1 MPPPPPRARDTPSSS
16 TTPSAAA
23 LAAARDAAFEPV
35 GWREH
40 FDHALDIP
48 VGDVDVFRV
57 YTARDEG
64 AHDAASASS
73 SGSASASASASSG
86 AASSAPASS
95 SASSSAANPVDAIVL
110 CVHGCPYTALSWAP
124 AARALARRLGPSRVV
139 AAVDLRGHGE
149 TRCADETAL
158 DADTLAADLVAVAAA
173 LRRRFESEAIRT
185 DTNGE
190 DATGNA
196 KGREGTRPKV
206 FLVGHS
212 AGGAAAARAASS
224 SSSSSA
230 AAPFAGVVVVD
241 ATEGAGLAAIPR
253 MEANLAAGVRPESFA
268 SERDAI
274 AWALRSGLTRNVDA
288 ARVSVP
294 SQLVRRDDEKNLM
307 SDDPFVSD
315 DHFVSGETK
324 PSESESESRSRSRTP
339 SSSRFVWRTSLAAT
353 RPHWRGW
360 FDGLSRAFLAAPCPK
375 LLALV
380 GVDRLDDELVAA
392 QMSGKFQMV
401 LFPDAGH
408 AVHEDEP
415 ERVADAVAAFV
426 RRYAE
431 AKHVGNGVY
440 AYGTKNKRRGAAVDG
455 AATRELLGDVRET
468 DDSFA

>member
-1 MPPPPPRARDTPSSS
+1 MPPPPPRARETASSS

-35 GWREH
+35 GWREY
-40 FDHALDIP
+40 FDRALDIP

-64 AHDAASASS
+64 ANDAAPASSASS
-73 SGSASASASASSG
+73 
-86 AASSAPASS
+86 ASSAPI
-95 SASSSAANPVDAIVL
+95 DTIVL
-110 CVHGCPYTALSWAP
+110 CVHGCPCTALSWAP

-149 TRCADETAL
+149 TRCANDSAL

-173 LRRRFESEAIRT
+173 LRRRFELKKIGDA
-185 DTNGE
+185 NGHE
-190 DATGNA
+190 R
-196 KGREGTRPKV
+196 KRPNV

-224 SSSSSA
+224 SFVDDGA
-230 AAPFAGVVVVD
+230 TFAGVAMVD

-268 SERDAI
+268 SERDAV
-274 AWALRSGLTRNVDA
+274 AWALRAGITRNVDA

-294 SQLVRRDDEKNLM
+294 SQLA
-307 SDDPFVSD
+307 
-315 DHFVSGETK
+315 
-324 PSESESESRSRSRTP
+324 RSRLGDDDASEGP
-339 SSSRFVWRTSLAAT
+339 SSSASVFAWRTSLAAT

-360 FDGLSRAFLAAPCPK
+360 FEGVSRAFLAAPCPK
-375 LLALV
+375 LLVLA
-380 GVDRLDDELVAA
+380 GVDRLDDELVVA
-392 QMSGKFQMV
+392 QMSGKFQTV

-426 RRYAE
+426 RRYAG
-431 AKHVGNGVY
+431 ATRAGNGLY
-440 AYGTKNKRRGAAVDG
+440 AC
-455 AATRELLGDVRET
+455 ATR
-468 DDSFA
+468 

>member
-57 YTARDEG
+57 YTARDKG
-64 AHDAASASS
+64 AHDAPSASS
-73 SGSASASASASSG
+73 SSGSGSSASSG
-86 AASSAPASS
+86 VASSTPPS
-95 SASSSAANPVDAIVL
+95 SASSSSSANNPVDAIVL

-124 AARALARRLGPSRVV
+124 AARALARRLGPKRVV

-149 TRCADETAL
+149 TRCADESAL

-173 LRRRFESEAIRT
+173 LRRRFESEATRT
-185 DTNGE
+185 DTNRDATGE
-190 DATGNA
+190 DATGDA

-224 SSSSSA
+224 CSSSSA

-268 SERDAI
+268 AERDAV

-294 SQLVRRDDEKNLM
+294 SQLVRRDDENH
-307 SDDPFVSD
+307 FVSD
-315 DHFVSGETK
+315 DHFVSDTASGETS
-324 PSESESESRSRSRTP
+324 PSRSESRSEPESRSRTP

-380 GVDRLDDELVAA
+380 GVDRLDDELVVA

-426 RRYAE
+426 RRYAG
-431 AKHVGNGVY
+431 AKHVGNGLY
-440 AYGTKNKRRGAAVDG
+440 AYETKDERRGG
-455 AATRELLGDVRET
+455 G
-468 DDSFA
+468 

>member
-1 MPPPPPRARDTPSSS
+1 MPPPPPRARETASSS

-35 GWREH
+35 GWREY
-40 FDHALDIP
+40 FDRALDIP

-64 AHDAASASS
+64 ANDA
-73 SGSASASASASSG
+73 
-86 AASSAPASS
+86 APASS
-95 SASSSAANPVDAIVL
+95 ASSASSVPIDTIVL
-110 CVHGCPYTALSWAP
+110 CVHGCPCTALSWAP

-149 TRCADETAL
+149 TRCANDSAL

-173 LRRRFESEAIRT
+173 LRRRFEFKKIGDA
-185 DTNGE
+185 NGHE
-190 DATGNA
+190 R
-196 KGREGTRPKV
+196 KRPCV

-224 SSSSSA
+224 SFVDDGA
-230 AAPFAGVVVVD
+230 TFAGVAMVD

-268 SERDAI
+268 SERDAV
-274 AWALRSGLTRNVDA
+274 AWALRAGLTRNVDA

-294 SQLVRRDDEKNLM
+294 SQLA
-307 SDDPFVSD
+307 
-315 DHFVSGETK
+315 
-324 PSESESESRSRSRTP
+324 RSRLGDDDASDGL
-339 SSSRFVWRTSLAAT
+339 SSSASVFAWRTSLAAT

-360 FDGLSRAFLAAPCPK
+360 FEGVSRAFLAAPCPK
-375 LLALV
+375 LLVLA
-380 GVDRLDDELVAA
+380 GVDRLDDELVVA
-392 QMSGKFQMV
+392 QMSGKFQTV

-426 RRYAE
+426 RRYAG
-431 AKHVGNGVY
+431 ATRAGNGLY
-440 AYGTKNKRRGAAVDG
+440 AC
-455 AATRELLGDVRET
+455 ATR
-468 DDSFA
+468 

>member
-57 YTARDEG
+57 YTARDKG
-64 AHDAASASS
+64 AHDKGAPSASS
-73 SGSASASASASSG
+73 SSGSGSSASSG
-86 AASSAPASS
+86 VASSAPPSSSSSSS
-95 SASSSAANPVDAIVL
+95 SATIPVDAIVL

-190 DATGNA
+190 DANGNA

-212 AGGAAAARAASS
+212 AGGAAAARAASSS

-307 SDDPFVSD
+307 SDD
-315 DHFVSGETK
+315 HFVSGETK
-324 PSESESESRSRSRTP
+324 PSESESRSRSRTP

-455 AATRELLGDVRET
+455 AATR
-468 DDSFA
+468 

>member
-57 YTARDEG
+57 YTARDKG
-64 AHDAASASS
+64 AHDAPSASS
-73 SGSASASASASSG
+73 SSGSGSSASSG
-86 AASSAPASS
+86 VASSTPPS
-95 SASSSAANPVDAIVL
+95 SASSSSSANNPVDAIVL

-149 TRCADETAL
+149 TRCADESAL

-173 LRRRFESEAIRT
+173 LRRRFGFESEATRT
-185 DTNGE
+185 DTNRDATGE
-190 DATGNA
+190 DATGDA

-224 SSSSSA
+224 SCSSSA
-230 AAPFAGVVVVD
+230 ATPFAGVVVVD

-268 SERDAI
+268 SERDAV
-274 AWALRSGLTRNVDA
+274 AWALRAGLTRNVDA

-294 SQLVRRDDEKNLM
+294 SQLA
-307 SDDPFVSD
+307 
-315 DHFVSGETK
+315 
-324 PSESESESRSRSRTP
+324 RSRLGDDDASEGP
-339 SSSRFVWRTSLAAT
+339 SSSASVFAWRTSLAAT

-360 FDGLSRAFLAAPCPK
+360 FEGVSRAFLAAPCPK
-375 LLALV
+375 LLVLA
-380 GVDRLDDELVAA
+380 GVDRLDDELVVA
-392 QMSGKFQMV
+392 QMSGKFQTV

-426 RRYAE
+426 RRYAG
-431 AKHVGNGVY
+431 ATRVGNGLY
-440 AYGTKNKRRGAAVDG
+440 ART
-455 AATRELLGDVRET
+455 TR
-468 DDSFA
+468 

>member
-1 MPPPPPRARDTPSSS
+1 MPPPPPRARETASSS

-35 GWREH
+35 GWREY
-40 FDHALDIP
+40 FDRALDIP

-64 AHDAASASS
+64 ANDAAPTSSASS
-73 SGSASASASASSG
+73 
-86 AASSAPASS
+86 ASSAPI
-95 SASSSAANPVDAIVL
+95 DTIVL
-110 CVHGCPYTALSWAP
+110 CVHGCPCTALSWAP

-149 TRCADETAL
+149 TRCANDSAL

-173 LRRRFESEAIRT
+173 LRRRFEFKKIGDA
-185 DTNGE
+185 NGHE
-190 DATGNA
+190 R
-196 KGREGTRPKV
+196 KRPCV

-224 SSSSSA
+224 SFVDDGA
-230 AAPFAGVVVVD
+230 TFAGVAMVD
-241 ATEGAGLAAIPR
+241 AAEGAGLAAIPR

-268 SERDAI
+268 SERDAV
-274 AWALRSGLTRNVDA
+274 AWALRAGLTRNVDA

-294 SQLVRRDDEKNLM
+294 SQLA
-307 SDDPFVSD
+307 
-315 DHFVSGETK
+315 
-324 PSESESESRSRSRTP
+324 RSRLGDDDASDGL
-339 SSSRFVWRTSLAAT
+339 SSSASVFAWRTSLAAT

-360 FDGLSRAFLAAPCPK
+360 FEGVSRAFLAAPCPK
-375 LLALV
+375 LLVLA
-380 GVDRLDDELVAA
+380 GVDRLDDELVVA
-392 QMSGKFQMV
+392 QMSGKFQTV

-426 RRYAE
+426 RRYAG
-431 AKHVGNGVY
+431 ATRVGNGLY
-440 AYGTKNKRRGAAVDG
+440 ART
-455 AATRELLGDVRET
+455 TR
-468 DDSFA
+468 